1 MNIKFNYKLSF
12 NTIKRKE
19 FVKNKKTFHKK
30 LFLCKNRLKMIK
42 NIDLF
47 DKDAPSPE

>member
-19 FVKNKKTFHKK
+19 FAKNKKIFHKK

-42 NIDLF
+42 NYFKKNNCIIIY
-47 DKDAPSPE
+47 